1 MNHTPIYI
9 SRGDYTKLRLL
20 LATALH
26 SNASAALQKL
36 REELDRAA
44 VIDPAAF
51 PTDVVTLEST
61 VEFEDLATSEVEE
74 YAITFPERADVERKR
89 ISILA
94 PIGTALI
101 GCRAGDI
108 VKWSTPGGIRQ
119 LKVRRVT
126 QPTAAAAPAAA
137 LPPYFLAHAAL

>member
-9 SRGDYTKLRLL
+9 SHDDYTKLRLL
-20 LATALH
+20 LATALY
-26 SNASAALQKL
+26 SNASAALRNL

-51 PTDVVTLEST
+51 PVDVVTMDST
-61 VEFEDLATSEVEE
+61 VEFEDLGTSEVEE
-74 YAITFPERADVERKR
+74 YTITFPDRADVERKR

-101 GCRAGDI
+101 GCRVGDV
-108 VKWSTPGGIRQ
+108 VKWTTPGGIRQ

-126 QPTAAAAPAAA
+126 APVASPASAAASPALFASA
-137 LPPYFLAHAAL
+137 SG